1 MKKINSNANC
11 AVNKIIIKMKKILGI
26 VCVSLCFI
34 NTAQAQINDGLY
46 LIPSTGFYAAI
57 LTNGDLVRTY
67 AFIINGYFEKS
78 EGSKI
83 GEKYSLTSLSREG
96 TYGSEMTNTG
106 LGFSLK
112 DLYCNSA
119 SDDDE
124 YCGGLGE
131 FEAISVLEAS
141 GALKAIY
148 RTQWGAEYVIF
159 ESNGIAVLLD
169 FDAVGGAD
177 DSSYIAAS
185 TAQIGPDF
193 TIFNID
199 TVVESEGP
207 RESDPELTF
216 KLKIEN
222 LETLQASYQD
232 VECLSPGKFESCDG
246 LVNRFFSRLTRIF

>member
-1 MKKINSNANC
+1 M
-11 AVNKIIIKMKKILGI
+11 
-26 VCVSLCFI
+26 
-34 NTAQAQINDGLY
+34 NTSQAQINDGLY
-46 LIPSTGFYAAI
+46 VLPSLDFYAVV

-67 AFIINGYFEKS
+67 AFNINGFFEKS

-112 DLYCNSA
+112 DLYCVSY
-119 SDDDE
+119 DDDE
-124 YCGGLGE
+124 YCEGLGE
-131 FEAISVLEAS
+131 FEAISVLEATGS
-141 GALKAIY
+141 LKAIY

-169 FDAVGGAD
+169 FEAGGPY
-177 DSSYIAAS
+177 DSSYIGAS

-232 VECLSPGKFESCDG
+232 VECLSPGKFESCDA
-246 LVNRFFSRLTRIF
+246 LVDRFFSKLTRIF

>member
-1 MKKINSNANC
+1 M
-11 AVNKIIIKMKKILGI
+11 
-26 VCVSLCFI
+26 
-34 NTAQAQINDGLY
+34 NTSQAQINDGLY
-46 LIPSTGFYAAI
+46 VLPSLDFYAVV

-67 AFIINGYFEKS
+67 AFNINGFFEKS

-112 DLYCNSA
+112 DLYCVSY
-119 SDDDE
+119 DDDE
-124 YCGGLGE
+124 YCEGLGE
-131 FEAISVLEAS
+131 FEAISVLEATGS
-141 GALKAIY
+141 LKAIY

-169 FDAVGGAD
+169 FEAGGPY
-177 DSSYIAAS
+177 DSSYIGAS

-232 VECLSPGKFESCDG
+232 VECLSPGKFESCDA
-246 LVNRFFSRLTRIF
+246 LADRFFSKLTRIF

>member
-1 MKKINSNANC
+1 MNDNC
-11 AVNKIIIKMKKILGI
+11 AENKIIIKMQKTLGI
-26 VCVSLCFI
+26 ICVSLCFI
-34 NTAQAQINDGLY
+34 NTSQAQINDGLY

-67 AFIINGYFEKS
+67 AFLINGFFEKY

-83 GEKYSLTSLSREG
+83 GEKYSLTSLSHEG
-96 TYGSEMTNTG
+96 TTVLEMQSTA

-112 DLYCNSA
+112 DLYCLSY
-119 SDDDE
+119 DDDE
-124 YCGGLGE
+124 YCEGLGE
-131 FEAISVLEAS
+131 YDAISVLEAN
-141 GALKAIY
+141 GPLKAIY

-232 VECLSPGKFESCDG
+232 VECLSPGKFESCDA
-246 LVNRFFSRLTRIF
+246 LVDRFFSRLTKIF